1 MSKQSFIYGALLLL
15 LAASFNRVFGFIYQ
29 IIMIRLILP
38 EGIGLFAMVYP
49 VYVLIIVLATA
60 GIPVA
65 IAKLVA
71 EEMAVNNLRGAYR
84 IFFTC
89 FAFLILT
96 SVLLSVLC
104 LLYAPFLFAHI
115 FPNPGVYYI
124 FLSLLPGVIIVALCS
139 AIRGFFQGLQQMKP
153 IAISQSFEQLVRVM
167 SGLFFARL
175 LLPRGVEYA
184 AIGASLGVVI
194 GELFGFLLIIVF
206 YFKNRPRLPAGIP
219 VYPAERTG
227 KIAVRV
233 SNLAVPV
240 TLTRFIS
247 TLFLSL
253 DAILI
258 PQRLQVG
265 GISLTGATAIYGQ
278 FVGIAQGLLFVPGI
292 ITISLATAL
301 VPAISD
307 EISLNKFHLVRA
319 RCETAIRITLL
330 TGIPF
335 AIIFIFLGNKICGF
349 VFGYPEA
356 GDSLR
361 ILALGGPFLYLQQTT
376 TGILHGMDRAV
387 LPFKNLLTASVIK
400 LCGIYYLTGQP
411 HLGIYGAAAAI
422 TMSFAV
428 MAVLNLIDIRNQTG
442 LNIDINK
449 FILKP
454 LAAAAAMSMVILFSY
469 ETLSK
474 QAISEPVVII
484 SSMAAGFLTYML
496 LLLINGGINKK
507 DLSILR
513 SL

>member
-1 MSKQSFIYGALLLL
+1 MAKQPFIYGALFLL
-15 LAASFNRVFGFIYQ
+15 LAAAFNRVLGFIYQ
-29 IIMIRLILP
+29 ILMIRLILP

-104 LLYAPFLFAHI
+104 LLYAPFLLAHI

-153 IAISQSFEQLVRVM
+153 IALSQSLEQLVRVV
-167 SGLFFARL
+167 SGLFFVHL

-184 AIGASLGVVI
+184 VIGASLGVVI
-194 GELFGFLLIIVF
+194 GELSGFLLIAVF
-206 YFKNRPRLPAGIP
+206 YFKCRPRLPADIP
-219 VYPAERTG
+219 VYPAERPGRTAAR
-227 KIAVRV
+227 I
-233 SNLAVPV
+233 SSLAVPV

-258 PQRLQVG
+258 PQRLQAG

-307 EISLNKFHLVRA
+307 AISLNNFHLVRA
-319 RCETAIRITLL
+319 RCETAVRITLL
-330 TGIPF
+330 AGIPF
-335 AIIFIFLGNKICGF
+335 VIIFLILGNKICGF
-349 VFGYPEA
+349 IFGYPEA
-356 GDSLR
+356 GDSLK

-376 TGILHGMDRAV
+376 TGILHGMGRAI
-387 LPFKNLLTASVIK
+387 LPFKNLIIASVFK
-400 LCGIYYLTGQP
+400 LTGIYYLTGLP
-411 HLGIYGAAAAI
+411 HLGIHGAAVAI
-422 TMSFAV
+422 AVSFAV
-428 MAVLNLIDIRNQTG
+428 MAVLNLIDIRNLTG
-442 LNIDINK
+442 LKIDFHK
-449 FILKP
+449 VVFKP
-454 LAAAAAMSMVILFSY
+454 LAAAAAMSAVILFSY
-469 ETLSK
+469 NTLYNP
-474 QAISEPVVII
+474 AVSEGFVIL
-484 SSMAAGFLTYML
+484 SSMTAGLLGYMIL
-496 LLLINGGINKK
+496 LIINGGVNKK
-507 DLSILR
+507 DLMILR
-513 SL
+513 KI